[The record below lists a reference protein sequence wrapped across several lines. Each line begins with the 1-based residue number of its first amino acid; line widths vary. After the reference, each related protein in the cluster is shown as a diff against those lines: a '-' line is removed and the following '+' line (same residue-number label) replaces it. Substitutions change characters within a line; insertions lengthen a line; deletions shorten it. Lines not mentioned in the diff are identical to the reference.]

1 MLPPGE
7 NLITELLINRV
18 DLVPSMKRDFVAVR
32 ARIRNVGLLV
42 LACLATVCRG
52 PTDAGQ
58 RVTSLGVSL
67 DSGLVYVSDSLFVHA
82 VAHDAQGNPVA
93 SATIIWSSRDSRV
106 ARVSPAGWVTGV
118 KGGRTT
124 ILADAGSVRDSLFI
138 VVLRRGV
145 TVIPRGSI
153 HSCFSS
159 KAANWWRRPATA
171 PVRSQVPTCG
181 SAGARAS

>member
-18 DLVPSMKRDFVAVR
+18 DLVPGMKRDFVAVR
-32 ARIRNVGLLV
+32 TRIRNAGLLV

-58 RVTSLGVSL
+58 RVTAVDVSL
-67 DSGLVYVSDSLFVHA
+67 DSALVYVSDSLFVNA

-106 ARVSPAGWVTGV
+106 ARVSPAGWVTAV
-118 KGGRTT
+118 KGGRTS
-124 ILADAGSVRDSLFI
+124 IIADAGGVRDSLII

-145 TVIPRGSI
+145 TVISPRLDTLVFLKQSRQLVA
-153 HSCFSS
+153 STSD
-159 KAANWWRRPATA
+159 
-171 PVRSQVPTCG
+171 
-181 SAGARAS
+181 SAGPVPSS